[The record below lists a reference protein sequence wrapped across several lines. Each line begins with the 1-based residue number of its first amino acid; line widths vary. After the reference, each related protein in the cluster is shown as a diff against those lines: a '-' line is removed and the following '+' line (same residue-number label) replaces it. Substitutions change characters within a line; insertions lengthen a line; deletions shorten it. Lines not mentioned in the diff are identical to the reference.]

1 MNSSLIT
8 YYFTWNTMSANPEI
22 TQLEVEKLLKG
33 IKIPSPPQLI
43 ADLQMEMS
51 MPDPDLNELSSLI
64 RKDAGIS
71 GAVLKTV
78 NSSYYGKKDVT
89 SISKAVMLLGMK
101 TVMNIVN
108 TLCLRETLGSSSV
121 DEDERFKVLTKFWDS
136 ATDVAQCC
144 QIIAKHIHFQPD
156 NKAYTVGL
164 FHNAGVPLM
173 IERFSNYPDVMIESY
188 SQNNDRIIDIENKEF
203 NTNHAVLSFYTA
215 RSWKLPESICNVI
228 ANHHNGIEALEDK
241 NNTLT
246 TDERTLTAIL
256 MLAQHISC
264 LYKALA
270 NQDTDFE
277 WEIIGD
283 TVLAHLSLSDMD
295 YDDLVSYAADKGIGA
310 QSYFM

>member
-1 MNSSLIT
+1 
-8 YYFTWNTMSANPEI
+8 MSANPEI

-33 IKIPSPPQLI
+33 IKIPSPPQII

-64 RKDAGIS
+64 SKDVGLS

-78 NSSYYGKKDVT
+78 NSPYYGKKDVT

-108 TLCLRETLGSSSV
+108 TLCLRETLDSANV
-121 DEDERFKVLTKFWDS
+121 DDDERFKMLTKFWDS

-156 NKAYTVGL
+156 NKAYTAGL

-173 IERFSNYPDVMIESY
+173 IERFPIYPEVMKQSY
-188 SQNNDRIIDIENKEF
+188 SQNELRIIDIENKEF

-215 RSWKLPESICNVI
+215 RSWKLPENICNVI
-228 ANHHNGIEALEDK
+228 ANHHNGINALENTK
-241 NNTLT
+241 NNLT
-246 TDERTLTAIL
+246 SEERTLTAIL
-256 MLAQHISC
+256 MLAQHISA
-264 LYKALA
+264 LYRILA
-270 NQDTDFE
+270 NQETDME
-277 WEIIGD
+277 WEIIGS
-283 TVLAHLSLSDMD
+283 TVLGYLSLSDID